1 MSKTFCAKKV
11 NLLVV
16 TLIATLMCGVV
27 STSEAM
33 TLKVWTG
40 IPEMIPVYKE
50 AMKDF
55 QKTHPGV
62 KIDPM
67 YFELREMERKC
78 TVGLPS
84 GTAGDIIEM
93 WRMPMHRY
101 IEKKLISPVPS
112 KLVTIIKERGISEY
126 FPPSLWKGTF
136 YSVPFYRAPRYM
148 FWNKEMFREAGLP
161 LRAPKTWQELI
172 GFSCKLAKYDSEG
185 RLIRSGISL
194 RLAGAGSGVTEKWW
208 VFLVQAGGTILKQ
221 LPNGKWCAAYADEAG
236 YETLKLYIDLLYK
249 YRVNSTTIRADADA
263 FVVGKTAMLERE
275 LFVAKLMKQR
285 APNVEYGIAWLPRYK
300 KAGDIM
306 APFQWYVPETSKNKT
321 VAWKFV
327 EHLITNP
334 KYLEEAF
341 LVSGL
346 EPILTK
352 GLDYRKILNEYPQYK
367 DVLKFPKDYELQRY
381 PYIAPVDEI
390 YTKLAA
396 RLVRAFRDESLL
408 DNPKKMR
415 KVLTE
420 AAEETNSILKRE
432 NLYGEE

>member
-1 MSKTFCAKKV
+1 MSKTFFAKKM
-11 NLLVV
+11 NLLVA
-16 TLIATLMCGVV
+16 TLIATLMFGAV
-27 STSEAM
+27 STSQAV

-50 AMKDF
+50 AMEDF

-62 KIDPM
+62 KVDPM
-67 YFELREMERKC
+67 FFELRELERKL

-84 GTAGDIIEM
+84 GTAGDIVEM
-93 WRMPMHRY
+93 WRMPMQRY
-101 IEKKLISPVPS
+101 IEAKLISPVPS
-112 KLVTIIKERGISEY
+112 KLATIIEERGIPTY
-126 FPPSLWKGTF
+126 FPSSLSKETF
-136 YSVPFYRAPRYM
+136 YSVPMYRAPRYM

-161 LRAPKTWQELI
+161 LRAPETWEELI

-185 RLIRSGISL
+185 KLTRSGISL

-236 YETLKLYIDLLYK
+236 YETLKFYIDLVYK
-249 YRVNSTTIRADADA
+249 YRVNSTTIKADADA
-263 FVVGKTAMLERE
+263 FILGKTAMLERE
-275 LFVAKLMKQR
+275 LFVAKLMKER

-300 KAGDIM
+300 KGGDIM
-306 APFQWYVPETSKNKT
+306 SPFQWYVPETSKNKV
-321 VAWKFV
+321 VAWEFA
-327 EHLITNP
+327 EHLCNS
-334 KYLEEAF
+334 KYLEKMF

-352 GLDYRKILNEYPQYK
+352 GLDYREILNKYSQYK
-367 DVLKFPKDYELQRY
+367 DVTEFPKDYELQRY
-381 PYIAPVDEI
+381 AYIAPADEI

-396 RLVRAFRDESLL
+396 RLVGAFKDESLL

-415 KVLTE
+415 EVLAE

-432 NLYGEE
+432 ELYGESK

>member
-27 STSEAM
+27 STTEAM

-112 KLVTIIKERGISEY
+112 KLVTIIKERGIPKY

-161 LRAPKTWQELI
+161 LLRYISKIINTSPQAKGYARNYQ
-172 GFSCKLAKYDSEG
+172 SCKS
-185 RLIRSGISL
+185 
-194 RLAGAGSGVTEKWW
+194 
-208 VFLVQAGGTILKQ
+208 
-221 LPNGKWCAAYADEAG
+221 
-236 YETLKLYIDLLYK
+236 
-249 YRVNSTTIRADADA
+249 
-263 FVVGKTAMLERE
+263 GKTL
-275 LFVAKLMKQR
+275 
-285 APNVEYGIAWLPRYK
+285 
-300 KAGDIM
+300 
-306 APFQWYVPETSKNKT
+306 
-321 VAWKFV
+321 
-327 EHLITNP
+327 HH
-334 KYLEEAF
+334 
-341 LVSGL
+341 
-346 EPILTK
+346 
-352 GLDYRKILNEYPQYK
+352 
-367 DVLKFPKDYELQRY
+367 
-381 PYIAPVDEI
+381 
-390 YTKLAA
+390 
-396 RLVRAFRDESLL
+396 FR
-408 DNPKKMR
+408 
-415 KVLTE
+415 
-420 AAEETNSILKRE
+420 
-432 NLYGEE
+432 